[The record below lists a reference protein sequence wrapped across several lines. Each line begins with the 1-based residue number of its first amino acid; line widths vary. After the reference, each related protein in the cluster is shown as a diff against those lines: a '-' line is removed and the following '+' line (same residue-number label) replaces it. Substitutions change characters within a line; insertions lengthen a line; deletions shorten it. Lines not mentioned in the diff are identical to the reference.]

1 MFGIIIADLLTP
13 TAATA
18 AAGATAAKTAA
29 ASAREA
35 AATTRA
41 AEATA
46 ATCTAK
52 RPLLSKRPA
61 LRAALRELSSLAPT
75 AHITKGAGW
84 TLAGEALARTTDTS
98 SHPAGPTGA
107 CSGHPA
113 SSAGPACAA
122 DTPYAASST
131 GSARAADTSN
141 TARSACTADTVS
153 YTHLTLPTN

>member
-13 TAATA
+13 TAA
-18 AAGATAAKTAA
+18 KTATA

-46 ATCTAK
+46 AACAAK
-52 RPLLSKRPA
+52 RPLLSERPA

-84 TLAGEALARTTDTS
+84 ALAGETLAATGRPLGRPARTTDAS

-113 SSAGPACAA
+113 SSAGPACAP

-131 GSARAADTSN
+131 GPARAADTSN
-141 TARSACTADTVS
+141 TPRPAPSNLLR
-153 YTHLTLPTN
+153 